1 MKRSYQQSISFIMT
15 AIYLLITL
23 SPLAS
28 IGSRSNPFLNIIP
41 RECSG
46 DCRLCGCSV
55 ERSAAHACCCWQKKL
70 AGAKALQQPLEQ
82 KSCPTASSAADT
94 KTAGNCCSKA
104 AEHDGHEDQ
113 ASTLTPAENSTDRV
127 AQTVSI
133 STCPCG
139 SGKDLTFFG
148 NEKTQHIPFRFLAG
162 IPLQL
167 VTPLSSLQPERLTTR
182 YGEPPDPPPKLSVIS

>member
-1 MKRSYQQSISFIMT
+1 MT
-15 AIYLLITL
+15 AVYLLITL

-28 IGSRSNPFLNIIP
+28 IGNRSNPFLQILAK
-41 RECSG
+41 ECSG

-55 ERSAAHACCCWQKKL
+55 ERSAARACCCWQKKL
-70 AGAKALQQPLEQ
+70 AGAKALQLPLEQ

-104 AEHDGHEDQ
+104 ARHDDHEDQ
-113 ASTLTPAENSTDRV
+113 ASTLTQAENSTDRV

-139 SGKDLTFFG
+139 NGKDLTLFG
-148 NEKTQHIPFRFLAG
+148 SEKTQHIPFRFLAG
-162 IPLQL
+162 IPVQL
-167 VTPLSSLQPERLTTR
+167 VTPLSSLQPERLASQ
-182 YGEPPDPPPKLSVIS
+182 YSEPPDPPPKLSVIS